1 MKTIKITST
10 SGYLEMEDLPHNCIF
25 NKVITG
31 CGGTTVALSNNECY
45 IIAVPTQELIKN
57 KIKRD
62 DAGVGTY
69 TLQNG
74 ETREIFGLF
83 GYSSYMMKKDLRDYI
98 ESHEIKKIMCTYD
111 KMEMLLHFIDPKD
124 YRLLVDEYHTLLKA
138 YSFREKA
145 INRVFS
151 TYRMYKSFCFM
162 SATPIMPDFKPSLL
176 DDVEEVMAEWD
187 NVEKITVNLQ
197 YSNKPFLTAANIINR
212 YKADGFVE
220 VNGNKSYE
228 AFFFINSVNE
238 ICKILKH
245 CDLTNDNARIICA
258 DTEDNRKKLG
268 DFNIST
274 SNSANKQFTFI
285 TCKSFEG
292 VDYFSDSA
300 ISFVVSSASAEHT
313 KLAIDTDIPQI
324 VGRIRSKNNP
334 FRNKIVHIYN
344 RTNKDIDLIT
354 TFEEMTNIT
363 NITEEGVKQQIERY
377 NKATTRAEKI
387 AIKRLINNDLILETE
402 EGIYYNDAILKLDLY
417 NFKVNQ
423 IIYKSG
429 ISVRTEYQERGVQT
443 TAITYNKEEGEM
455 KTENETKAI
464 TFKEAYLKA
473 LSCQDLVQRDNYL
486 KVDLVKE
493 AIEQL
498 TPEEVRAAR
507 YTKKAVKELLI
518 SKNEKLNQFTKA
530 IKMIKKEIPYN
541 EFVPVAKVKAILTNV
556 YEILGIEKKAKATD
570 ITAFFYAKRATRRI
584 NGASTDTICIIR
596 PKGTIV

>member
-62 DAGVGTY
+62 EAGIGTY

-83 GYSSYMMKKDLRDYI
+83 GYSSYMMKKELRDYI

-162 SATPIMPDFKPSLL
+162 SATPIMPDFKPSIL
-176 DDVEEVMAEWD
+176 DDVEEVMAEWN

-212 YKADGFVE
+212 YKANGFIE

-245 CDLTNDNARIICA
+245 CNLTNDNARIICA

-354 TFEEMTNIT
+354 TFEEMTDIT
-363 NITEEGVKQQIERY
+363 NRTEEGVKQQIEKY

-387 AIKRLINNDLILETE
+387 AIKRLINNDLILETD

-443 TAITYNKEEGEM
+443 TAITYNKEDGEM

-473 LSCQDLVQRDNYL
+473 LSCQDLVQRDQYL

-493 AIEQL
+493 AIEKL

-530 IKMIKKEIPYN
+530 IKMIKKEMPYN
-541 EFVPVAKVKAILTNV
+541 EFVPVAKVKEMLANV

-570 ITAFFYAKRATRRI
+570 ITAFFYAKESRIRI
-584 NGASTDTICIIR
+584 NGKIERVICIIR
-596 PKGTIV
+596 PKGTII

>member
-98 ESHEIKKIMCTYD
+98 ESHEVKKIMCTYD
-111 KMEMLLHFIDPKD
+111 KMEMLLHFINPKD

-212 YKADGFVE
+212 YKTDGFIE

-354 TFEEMTNIT
+354 TFEEMTDIT
-363 NITEEGVKQQIERY
+363 NRTEEAAKQQIEKY

-402 EGIYYNDAILKLDLY
+402 DGIYYNDAILKLDLY

-443 TAITYNKEEGEM
+443 TAITYNKEEGEI
-455 KTENETKAI
+455 KTENETKSI
-464 TFKEAYLKA
+464 TFKEAYFKA
-473 LSCQDLVQRDNYL
+473 LSCQDLVQRDQYL

-493 AIEQL
+493 AIEKL

-530 IKMIKKEIPYN
+530 IKMIKKEMPYN
-541 EFVPVAKVKAILTNV
+541 EFVPVAKVKEMLAHV
-556 YEILGIEKKAKATD
+556 YKILGIDKKAKATD

-584 NGASTDTICIIR
+584 NGANTDTICIIR
-596 PKGTIV
+596 PKGTIM

>member
-83 GYSSYMMKKDLRDYI
+83 GYSSYMMKKDLMDYI

-111 KMEMLLHFIDPKD
+111 KMEMLLRFIDPKD

-212 YKADGFVE
+212 YKTDGYIE

-354 TFEEMTNIT
+354 TFEEMTDIT
-363 NITEEGVKQQIERY
+363 NRTEEAAKQQIEKY

-402 EGIYYNDAILKLDLY
+402 DGIYYNDAILKLDLY

-443 TAITYNKEEGEM
+443 TAISYNKEEGEI

-473 LSCQDLVQRDNYL
+473 LSCQDLVQRDQYL

-493 AIEQL
+493 AIEKL

-507 YTKKAVKELLI
+507 YTKKAVNELLI
-518 SKNEKLNQFTKA
+518 SKNEKLNKFTKA
-530 IKMIKKEIPYN
+530 IKMIKKEMPYN
-541 EFVPVAKVKAILTNV
+541 EFVPVAKVKAMLVNV

-570 ITAFFYAKRATRRI
+570 ITAFFYAKESRIRI
-584 NGASTDTICIIR
+584 NGKIERVICIIR
-596 PKGTIV
+596 PKGTII

>member
-62 DAGVGTY
+62 EAGIGTY

-83 GYSSYMMKKDLRDYI
+83 GYSSYMMKKELRDYI

-162 SATPIMPDFKPSLL
+162 SATPIMPDFKPSIL

-212 YKADGFVE
+212 YKANGFIE

-245 CDLTNDNARIICA
+245 CNLTNDNARIICA

-354 TFEEMTNIT
+354 TFEEMTDIT
-363 NITEEGVKQQIERY
+363 NRTEEGVKQQIEKY

-387 AIKRLINNDLILETE
+387 AIKRLINNDLILETD

-443 TAITYNKEEGEM
+443 TAITYNKEDGEM

-473 LSCQDLVQRDNYL
+473 LSCQDLVQRDQYL

-493 AIEQL
+493 AIEKL

-530 IKMIKKEIPYN
+530 IKMIKKEMPYN
-541 EFVPVAKVKAILTNV
+541 EFVPVAKVKEMLANV

-570 ITAFFYAKRATRRI
+570 ITAFFYAKESRIRI
-584 NGASTDTICIIR
+584 NGKIERVICIIR
-596 PKGTIV
+596 PKGTII

>member
-62 DAGVGTY
+62 EAGVGTY

-212 YKADGFVE
+212 YKADGFIE

-245 CDLTNDNARIICA
+245 CNLTNDNARIICA

-354 TFEEMTNIT
+354 TFEEMTDIT
-363 NITEEGVKQQIERY
+363 NRTEEAAKQQIEKY
-377 NKATTRAEKI
+377 NNATTRAEKI

-402 EGIYYNDAILKLDLY
+402 DGIYYNDAILKLDLY

-443 TAITYNKEEGEM
+443 TAITYNKEDGEI

-473 LSCQDLVQRDNYL
+473 LSCQDLVQRDQYL

-493 AIEQL
+493 AIEKL

-530 IKMIKKEIPYN
+530 IKMIKKEMPYN
-541 EFVPVAKVKAILTNV
+541 EFVPLAKVKAMLANV

-570 ITAFFYAKRATRRI
+570 ITAFFYAKESRIRI
-584 NGASTDTICIIR
+584 NGKIERVICIIR
-596 PKGTIV
+596 PKGTII

>member
-62 DAGVGTY
+62 EAGVGTY

-162 SATPIMPDFKPSLL
+162 SATPIMPDFKPSIL

-212 YKADGFVE
+212 YKTDGFIE

-245 CDLTNDNARIICA
+245 CNLTNDNARIICA

-354 TFEEMTNIT
+354 TFEEMTDIT
-363 NITEEGVKQQIERY
+363 NRTEEGVKQQIEKY

-402 EGIYYNDAILKLDLY
+402 DGIYYNDAILKLDLY

-429 ISVRTEYQERGVQT
+429 ISVRTEYQERGVKT
-443 TAITYNKEEGEM
+443 TAITYNKEDGDM

-493 AIEQL
+493 AIENL

-530 IKMIKKEIPYN
+530 IKIIKKEMPYN
-541 EFVPVAKVKAILTNV
+541 EFVPVANVKEMLANV

-570 ITAFFYAKRATRRI
+570 ITAFFYAKEMVRTIGGKRI
-584 NGASTDTICIIR
+584 KTICIIR
-596 PKGTIV
+596 PKGTIK

>member
-62 DAGVGTY
+62 EAGVGTY

-111 KMEMLLHFIDPKD
+111 KMEMLLYFIDPKD

-176 DDVEEVMAEWD
+176 DDVEEVMAEWN

-212 YKADGFVE
+212 YKADGFIE

-245 CDLTNDNARIICA
+245 CNLTNDNARIICA

-354 TFEEMTNIT
+354 TFEEMTDIT
-363 NITEEGVKQQIERY
+363 NRTEEAAKQQIEKY
-377 NKATTRAEKI
+377 NNATTRAEKI

-402 EGIYYNDAILKLDLY
+402 DGIYYNDAILKLDLY

-443 TAITYNKEEGEM
+443 TAITYNKEDGEI

-473 LSCQDLVQRDNYL
+473 LSCQDLVQRDQYL

-493 AIEQL
+493 AIEKL

-530 IKMIKKEIPYN
+530 IKMIKKEMPYN
-541 EFVPVAKVKAILTNV
+541 EFVPVAKVKEMLANV

-570 ITAFFYAKRATRRI
+570 ITAFFYAKESRIRI
-584 NGASTDTICIIR
+584 NGKIERVICIIR
-596 PKGTIV
+596 PKGTII

>member
-83 GYSSYMMKKDLRDYI
+83 GYSSYMMKKELRDYI

-111 KMEMLLHFIDPKD
+111 KMEMLLHFIEPKD

-151 TYRMYKSFCFM
+151 TYKMYKSFCFM

-187 NVEKITVNLQ
+187 NAEKITVNLQ

-212 YKADGFVE
+212 YKADGFIE

-245 CDLTNDNARIICA
+245 CNLTNDNARIICA

-354 TFEEMTNIT
+354 TFEEMTDIT
-363 NITEEGVKQQIERY
+363 NRTEEAAKQQIEKY
-377 NKATTRAEKI
+377 NNATTRAEKI

-402 EGIYYNDAILKLDLY
+402 DGIYYNDAILKLDLY

-443 TAITYNKEEGEM
+443 TAITYNKEDGEI

-473 LSCQDLVQRDNYL
+473 LSCQDLVQRDQYL
-486 KVDLVKE
+486 KVDMVKE
-493 AIEQL
+493 AIEKL

-507 YTKKAVKELLI
+507 YTKKTIKELLI

-530 IKMIKKEIPYN
+530 IKMIKKEMPYN
-541 EFVPVAKVKAILTNV
+541 EFVPVAKVKAMLANV

-570 ITAFFYAKRATRRI
+570 ITSFFYAKESRIRI
-584 NGASTDTICIIR
+584 NGKIERVICIIR
-596 PKGTIV
+596 PKGTII

>member
-83 GYSSYMMKKDLRDYI
+83 GYSSYMMKKELRDYI

-111 KMEMLLHFIDPKD
+111 KMEMLLHFINPKD

-162 SATPIMPDFKPSLL
+162 SATPIMPGFKPSLL

-212 YKADGFVE
+212 YKADGFIE

-245 CDLTNDNARIICA
+245 CNLTNDNARIICA

-354 TFEEMTNIT
+354 TFEEMTDIT
-363 NITEEGVKQQIERY
+363 NRTEEGVKQQIEKY

-402 EGIYYNDAILKLDLY
+402 DGIYYNDAILKLDLY

-423 IIYKSG
+423 IMYKSG
-429 ISVRTEYQERGVQT
+429 ISVRTEYQEHGIQA
-443 TAITYNKEEGEM
+443 TAITYNKEEGEIR
-455 KTENETKAI
+455 TENETKAI

-473 LSCQDLVQRDNYL
+473 LSCQDLVQRDQYL

-493 AIEQL
+493 AIEKL

-530 IKMIKKEIPYN
+530 IKMIKKEMPYN
-541 EFVPVAKVKAILTNV
+541 EFVPVAKVKAMLANV

-570 ITAFFYAKRATRRI
+570 ITAFFYAKESRIRI
-584 NGASTDTICIIR
+584 NGKIERVICIIR
-596 PKGTIV
+596 PKGTII

>member
-45 IIAVPTQELIKN
+45 IITVPTQELIKN

-212 YKADGFVE
+212 YKADGFIE

-245 CDLTNDNARIICA
+245 CNLTNDNARIICA

-354 TFEEMTNIT
+354 TFEEMTDIT
-363 NITEEGVKQQIERY
+363 NRTEEAAKQQIEKY

-402 EGIYYNDAILKLDLY
+402 DGIYYNDAILKLDLY

-493 AIEQL
+493 AIEKL

-530 IKMIKKEIPYN
+530 IKMIKKEMPYN
-541 EFVPVAKVKAILTNV
+541 EFVPVAKVKEMLANV

-570 ITAFFYAKRATRRI
+570 ITAFFYAKRATKRI
-584 NGASTDTICIIR
+584 NGANTDTICIIR

>member
-212 YKADGFVE
+212 YKADGFIE

-354 TFEEMTNIT
+354 TFEEMTDIT
-363 NITEEGVKQQIERY
+363 NRTEEAAKQQIEKY

-402 EGIYYNDAILKLDLY
+402 DGIYYNDAILKLDLY

-443 TAITYNKEEGEM
+443 TAITYNKEEGDM

-473 LSCQDLVQRDNYL
+473 LSCQDLVQRDQYL
-486 KVDLVKE
+486 KVEMVKE
-493 AIEQL
+493 AIEKL

-518 SKNEKLNQFTKA
+518 SKNEKLNQFTKV
-530 IKMIKKEIPYN
+530 IKMIKKEMPYN
-541 EFVPVAKVKAILTNV
+541 EFVPVAKVKEMLANV
-556 YEILGIEKKAKATD
+556 YEILGIDKKAKATD

-584 NGASTDTICIIR
+584 NGSNTDTICIIR

>member
-57 KIKRD
+57 KIKKD

-98 ESHEIKKIMCTYD
+98 EGHEIKKIMCTYD
-111 KMEMLLHFIDPKD
+111 KMEMLLHFINPKD

-176 DDVEEVMAEWD
+176 DDVEEIMAEWD

-212 YKADGFVE
+212 YKADGFIE

-245 CDLTNDNARIICA
+245 CDLTNDNVRIICA

-268 DFNIST
+268 DFKIST

-334 FRNKIVHIYN
+334 SRNKIVHIYN

-354 TFEEMTNIT
+354 TFEEMTDIT
-363 NITEEGVKQQIERY
+363 NRTEEAAKQQIEKY

-402 EGIYYNDAILKLDLY
+402 DGIYYNDAFIKLDHY

-429 ISVRTEYQERGVQT
+429 ISVRTEYQESGVQT
-443 TAITYNKEEGEM
+443 TAITYNKEEGEI

-473 LSCQDLVQRDNYL
+473 LTCQDLVQRDQYL

-493 AIEQL
+493 AIEKL
-498 TPEEVRAAR
+498 TPEDVRAAR

-530 IKMIKKEIPYN
+530 IKMIKKEMPYN
-541 EFVPVAKVKAILTNV
+541 EFVPVAKVKAMLANV
-556 YEILGIEKKAKATD
+556 YEIIGIEKKAKATD

-584 NGASTDTICIIR
+584 NGANTDTICIIR

>member
-62 DAGVGTY
+62 EAGVGTY

-83 GYSSYMMKKDLRDYI
+83 GYSSYMMKKELRDYI
-98 ESHEIKKIMCTYD
+98 ESHDIKKIMCTYD

-212 YKADGFVE
+212 YKTNGFIE

-245 CDLTNDNARIICA
+245 CNLTNDNARIICA

-344 RTNKDIDLIT
+344 RTNKDIDLVT
-354 TFEEMTNIT
+354 TFEEMTDIT
-363 NITEEGVKQQIERY
+363 NRTEEGVKQQIEKY
-377 NKATTRAEKI
+377 NNATTRAEKI

-402 EGIYYNDAILKLDLY
+402 DGIYYNDAILKLDLY

-429 ISVRTEYQERGVQT
+429 ISVRTEYQEQGIQA
-443 TAITYNKEEGEM
+443 TAITYNKEEGEI

-493 AIEQL
+493 AIENL

-530 IKMIKKEIPYN
+530 IKMIKKEMPYN
-541 EFVPVAKVKAILTNV
+541 EFVPVAKVKAMLANV

-584 NGASTDTICIIR
+584 NGANTDTICIIR
-596 PKGTIV
+596 PKGTII

>member
-187 NVEKITVNLQ
+187 NVKKITVNLQ

-212 YKADGFVE
+212 YKADGFIE

-245 CDLTNDNARIICA
+245 CNLTNDNARIICA

-354 TFEEMTNIT
+354 TFEEMTDIT
-363 NITEEGVKQQIERY
+363 NRTEEGVKQQIEKY

-402 EGIYYNDAILKLDLY
+402 DGIYYNDAILKLDLY

-473 LSCQDLVQRDNYL
+473 LSCQDLVQRGQYL

-493 AIEQL
+493 AIEKL

-518 SKNEKLNQFTKA
+518 SKNEKLNKFTKA
-530 IKMIKKEIPYN
+530 IKMIKKEMPYN
-541 EFVPVAKVKAILTNV
+541 EFVPVAKVKEMLSNI

-570 ITAFFYAKRATRRI
+570 ITAFFYAKESRIRI
-584 NGASTDTICIIR
+584 NGKIERVICIIR
-596 PKGTIV
+596 PKGTII

>member
-62 DAGVGTY
+62 EAGVGTY

-187 NVEKITVNLQ
+187 NVDKITVNLQ

-212 YKADGFVE
+212 YKADGFIE

-245 CDLTNDNARIICA
+245 CNLTNDNARIICA

-354 TFEEMTNIT
+354 TFEEMTDIT
-363 NITEEGVKQQIERY
+363 NRTEEAAKQQIEKY

-402 EGIYYNDAILKLDLY
+402 DGIYYNDAILKLDLY

-443 TAITYNKEEGEM
+443 TAITYNKEDGEM
-455 KTENETKAI
+455 KTENENKAI

-493 AIEQL
+493 AIENL

-507 YTKKAVKELLI
+507 YTKKTVKELLI

-530 IKMIKKEIPYN
+530 IKMIKKEMPYN
-541 EFVPVAKVKAILTNV
+541 EFVPVAKVKAMLANV

-570 ITAFFYAKRATRRI
+570 ITAFFYAKESRIRI
-584 NGASTDTICIIR
+584 NGKIERVICIIR
-596 PKGTIV
+596 PKGTII

>member
-10 SGYLEMEDLPHNCIF
+10 SGYLEMADLPHNCIF

-74 ETREIFGLF
+74 ETRDIFGLF

-111 KMEMLLHFIDPKD
+111 KMEMLLHFIDPQN

-151 TYRMYKSFCFM
+151 TFRMYKSFCFM
-162 SATPIMPDFKPSLL
+162 SATPIMPDFKPALL
-176 DDVEEVMAEWD
+176 DDVEEVMAIWD

-197 YSNKPFLTAANIINR
+197 YSNKPFLTAANIIKR
-212 YKADGFVE
+212 YQTDGFIE
-220 VNGNKSYE
+220 VNGNKSHE

-245 CDLTNDNARIICA
+245 CNLTNDNARIICA

-274 SNSANKQFTFI
+274 SNSENKQFTFI

-300 ISFVVSSASAEHT
+300 ISFVVSSVSAEHT

-344 RTNKDIDLIT
+344 KTNKDIDLT
-354 TFEEMTNIT
+354 TSFEEMTDIT
-363 NITEEGVKQQIERY
+363 NRTEEGAKQQIEKY

-402 EGIYYNDAILKLDLY
+402 DGIYYNDAILKLDLY
-417 NFKVNQ
+417 NFKVNH

-429 ISVRTEYQERGVQT
+429 ISVRTEYQEQGIQA
-443 TAITYNKEEGEM
+443 TAITYNKEEEEI

-464 TFKEAYLKA
+464 PFKEAYLKA
-473 LSCQDLVQRDNYL
+473 LTCKDLVQRDQYM
-486 KVDLVKE
+486 KVDMVRE

-530 IKMIKKEIPYN
+530 IKMIKQEIPYN
-541 EFVPVAKVKAILTNV
+541 EFVPVAKVKAILANI

-570 ITAFFYAKRATRRI
+570 ITAFFYAKESRI
-584 NGASTDTICIIR
+584 RIDGKIERVICIIR
-596 PKGTIV
+596 PKGVIK

>member
-212 YKADGFVE
+212 YKADGFIE

-245 CDLTNDNARIICA
+245 CNLTNDNARIICA

-354 TFEEMTNIT
+354 TFEEMTDIT
-363 NITEEGVKQQIERY
+363 NRTEEGVKQQIEKY

-402 EGIYYNDAILKLDLY
+402 DGIYYNDAILKLDLY

-473 LSCQDLVQRDNYL
+473 LSCQDLVQRGQYL
-486 KVDLVKE
+486 KVDMVKE
-493 AIEQL
+493 AIEKL

-518 SKNEKLNQFTKA
+518 SKNEKLNKFTKA
-530 IKMIKKEIPYN
+530 IKMIKKEMPYN
-541 EFVPVAKVKAILTNV
+541 EFVPVAKVKEMLANI

-570 ITAFFYAKRATRRI
+570 ITAFFYAKESRIRI
-584 NGASTDTICIIR
+584 NGKIERVICIIR
-596 PKGTIV
+596 PKGTII

>member
-57 KIKRD
+57 KIKKD

-83 GYSSYMMKKDLRDYI
+83 GYSSYMMKKDLMDYI

-111 KMEMLLHFIDPKD
+111 KMEILLHFINPKD

-162 SATPIMPDFKPSLL
+162 SATPIMPDFKPSIL

-212 YKADGFVE
+212 YKADGFIE

-238 ICKILKH
+238 ICKILKY

-354 TFEEMTNIT
+354 TFEEMTDIT
-363 NITEEGVKQQIERY
+363 NRTEEAAKQQIEKY

-402 EGIYYNDAILKLDLY
+402 DGIYYNDAILKLDLY

-443 TAITYNKEEGEM
+443 TAITYNKEDGEM

-493 AIEQL
+493 AIEKL
-498 TPEEVRAAR
+498 TPDEVRAAR

-530 IKMIKKEIPYN
+530 IKMIKKEMPYN
-541 EFVPVAKVKAILTNV
+541 EFVPVAKVKEMLANV

-570 ITAFFYAKRATRRI
+570 ITAFFYAKEMVRTIDNKRI
-584 NGASTDTICIIR
+584 KTTCIIR
-596 PKGTIV
+596 PKGTIK

>member
-69 TLQNG
+69 TLQSG

-83 GYSSYMMKKDLRDYI
+83 GYSSYMMKKELRDYI
-98 ESHEIKKIMCTYD
+98 ESHDIKKIMCTYD

-212 YKADGFVE
+212 YKTDGYIE

-354 TFEEMTNIT
+354 TFEEMTDIT
-363 NITEEGVKQQIERY
+363 NRTEEAAKQQIEKY

-402 EGIYYNDAILKLDLY
+402 DGIYYNDAILKLDLY

-423 IIYKSG
+423 IIYKNG

-473 LSCQDLVQRDNYL
+473 LSCQDLVQRDQYL

-493 AIEQL
+493 AIEKL

-507 YTKKAVKELLI
+507 YTKKTIKELLI

-530 IKMIKKEIPYN
+530 IKMIKKEMPYN
-541 EFVPVAKVKAILTNV
+541 EFVPVAKVKAMLANI

-570 ITAFFYAKRATRRI
+570 ITAFFYAKESRIRI
-584 NGASTDTICIIR
+584 NGKIERVICIIR
-596 PKGTIV
+596 PKGTII

>member
-10 SGYLEMEDLPHNCIF
+10 SGYREMEDLPHNCIF

-62 DAGVGTY
+62 EAGVGTY

-187 NVEKITVNLQ
+187 NVDKITVNLQ

-212 YKADGFVE
+212 YKADGFIE

-245 CDLTNDNARIICA
+245 CNLTNDNARIICA

-354 TFEEMTNIT
+354 TFEEMTDIT
-363 NITEEGVKQQIERY
+363 NRTEEAAKQQIEKY

-402 EGIYYNDAILKLDLY
+402 DGIYYNDAILKLDLY

-443 TAITYNKEEGEM
+443 TAITYNKEDGEM
-455 KTENETKAI
+455 KTENENKAI

-493 AIEQL
+493 AIENL

-507 YTKKAVKELLI
+507 YTKKTVKELLI

-530 IKMIKKEIPYN
+530 IKMIKKEMPYN
-541 EFVPVAKVKAILTNV
+541 EFVPVVKVKAMLANV

-584 NGASTDTICIIR
+584 NGANTDTICIIR

>member
-62 DAGVGTY
+62 EAGIGTY

-83 GYSSYMMKKDLRDYI
+83 GYSSYMMKKELMDYI

-212 YKADGFVE
+212 YKADGFIE

-245 CDLTNDNARIICA
+245 CNLTNDNARIICA

-268 DFNIST
+268 DFSIST

-354 TFEEMTNIT
+354 TFEEMTDIT
-363 NITEEGVKQQIERY
+363 NRTEEAAKQQIEKY

-402 EGIYYNDAILKLDLY
+402 DGIYYNDAILKLDLY

-443 TAITYNKEEGEM
+443 TAITYNKEDGEI

-486 KVDLVKE
+486 KVDMVKE
-493 AIEQL
+493 AIEKL

-530 IKMIKKEIPYN
+530 IKMIKKEMPYN
-541 EFVPVAKVKAILTNV
+541 EFVPVAKVKAMLVNV
-556 YEILGIEKKAKATD
+556 YEILGIKKKAKATD
-570 ITAFFYAKRATRRI
+570 ITAFFYAKESRIRI
-584 NGASTDTICIIR
+584 NGKIERVICIIR
-596 PKGTIV
+596 PKGTII

>member
-57 KIKRD
+57 KIKKD
-62 DAGVGTY
+62 EAGVGTY

-98 ESHEIKKIMCTYD
+98 ENHEIKKIMCTYD
-111 KMEMLLHFIDPKD
+111 KMEMLLHFINPKD

-176 DDVEEVMAEWD
+176 DDVDEVMAEWD

-212 YKADGFVE
+212 YKADGFIE

-245 CDLTNDNARIICA
+245 CNLTNDNARIICA

-354 TFEEMTNIT
+354 TFEEMTDIT
-363 NITEEGVKQQIERY
+363 NRTEEGVKQQIEKY

-402 EGIYYNDAILKLDLY
+402 DGIYYNDAILKLDLY

-443 TAITYNKEEGEM
+443 TAINYNKEEGEI

-473 LSCQDLVQRDNYL
+473 LSCQDLVQRDQYL

-493 AIEQL
+493 AIEKL
-498 TPEEVRAAR
+498 TPEEVRAVR
-507 YTKKAVKELLI
+507 YTKKTVKELLV
-518 SKNEKLNQFTKA
+518 SKNEKLNNFTKA
-530 IKMIKKEIPYN
+530 IKMIKKEMPYN
-541 EFVPVAKVKAILTNV
+541 EFVPVAKVKAMLANV

-570 ITAFFYAKRATRRI
+570 ITAFFYAKESRIRI
-584 NGASTDTICIIR
+584 NGKIERVICIIR
-596 PKGTIV
+596 PKGTII

>member
-62 DAGVGTY
+62 EAGVGTY

-83 GYSSYMMKKDLRDYI
+83 GYSSYMMKKELRDYI
-98 ESHEIKKIMCTYD
+98 ESHDIKKIMCTYD

-212 YKADGFVE
+212 YKTNGFIE

-245 CDLTNDNARIICA
+245 CNLTNDNARIICA

-344 RTNKDIDLIT
+344 RTNKDIDLVT
-354 TFEEMTNIT
+354 TFEEMTDIT
-363 NITEEGVKQQIERY
+363 NRTEEGVKQQIEKY
-377 NKATTRAEKI
+377 NNATTRAEKI

-402 EGIYYNDAILKLDLY
+402 DGIYYNDAILKLDLY

-429 ISVRTEYQERGVQT
+429 ISVRTEYQEQGIQA
-443 TAITYNKEEGEM
+443 TAITYNKEEGEI

-486 KVDLVKE
+486 KVDLVNE
-493 AIEQL
+493 AIEKL

-530 IKMIKKEIPYN
+530 IKMIKKEMPYN
-541 EFVPVAKVKAILTNV
+541 EFVPVAKVKAMLANV

-584 NGASTDTICIIR
+584 NGANTDTICIIR
-596 PKGTIV
+596 PKGTII

>member
-57 KIKRD
+57 KIKKD
-62 DAGVGTY
+62 EAGVGTY

-98 ESHEIKKIMCTYD
+98 ENHEIKKIMCTYD
-111 KMEMLLHFIDPKD
+111 KMEMLLHFINPKD

-176 DDVEEVMAEWD
+176 DDVEEVMAAWD

-212 YKADGFVE
+212 YKTDGFIE

-245 CDLTNDNARIICA
+245 CNLTNDNARIICA

-354 TFEEMTNIT
+354 TFEEMTDIT
-363 NITEEGVKQQIERY
+363 NRTEEAAKQQIEKY

-402 EGIYYNDAILKLDLY
+402 DGIYYNDAILKLDLY

-443 TAITYNKEEGEM
+443 TAITYNKEEGEI
-455 KTENETKAI
+455 KTENKTKAI

-473 LSCQDLVQRDNYL
+473 LSCQDLVQRDQYL
-486 KVDLVKE
+486 KVNLVKE
-493 AIEQL
+493 AIEKL
-498 TPEEVRAAR
+498 TPEEVRAVR

-530 IKMIKKEIPYN
+530 IKMIKKEMPYN
-541 EFVPVAKVKAILTNV
+541 EFVPVIKVKAILANV

-570 ITAFFYAKRATRRI
+570 ITAFFYAKEMVKRI
-584 NGASTDTICIIR
+584 DGRVERVICIIR
-596 PKGTIV
+596 PKGTII

>member
-57 KIKRD
+57 KIKKD

-83 GYSSYMMKKDLRDYI
+83 GYSSYMMKKELRDYI

-111 KMEMLLHFIDPKD
+111 KMEMLLHFIEPKD

-162 SATPIMPDFKPSLL
+162 SATPIMPDFKPSIL
-176 DDVEEVMAEWD
+176 DDVEEVMAEWN

-212 YKADGFVE
+212 YKADGFIE

-245 CDLTNDNARIICA
+245 CNLTNDNARIICA

-354 TFEEMTNIT
+354 TFEEMTDIT
-363 NITEEGVKQQIERY
+363 NRTEEAAKQQIEKY

-402 EGIYYNDAILKLDLY
+402 DGIYYNDAILKLDLY

-443 TAITYNKEEGEM
+443 TTITYNKEEGEI

-493 AIEQL
+493 AIEKL

-530 IKMIKKEIPYN
+530 IKMIKKEMPYN
-541 EFVPVAKVKAILTNV
+541 EFVPVAKVKAMLANV
-556 YEILGIEKKAKATD
+556 YETLGIEKKAKATD
-570 ITAFFYAKRATRRI
+570 ITAFFYAKESRIRI
-584 NGASTDTICIIR
+584 NGKIERVICIIR
-596 PKGTIV
+596 PKGTII

>member
-62 DAGVGTY
+62 EAGVGTY

-212 YKADGFVE
+212 YKTDGFIE

-245 CDLTNDNARIICA
+245 CNLTNDNARIICA

-354 TFEEMTNIT
+354 TFEEMTDIT
-363 NITEEGVKQQIERY
+363 NRTEEGVKQQIEKY

-402 EGIYYNDAILKLDLY
+402 DGIYYNDAILKLDLY

-429 ISVRTEYQERGVQT
+429 ISVRTEYQERGIQAT
-443 TAITYNKEEGEM
+443 DITYNKEEGEI

-486 KVDLVKE
+486 KVDMVKE
-493 AIEQL
+493 AIENL

-530 IKMIKKEIPYN
+530 IKMIKKEMPYN
-541 EFVPVAKVKAILTNV
+541 EFVPVAKVKAMLANV

-570 ITAFFYAKRATRRI
+570 ITAFFYAKESRIRI
-584 NGASTDTICIIR
+584 NGKIERVICIIR
-596 PKGTIV
+596 PKGTII

>member
-1 MKTIKITST
+1 M

-62 DAGVGTY
+62 EAGVGTY

-212 YKADGFVE
+212 YKADGFIE

-245 CDLTNDNARIICA
+245 CNLTNDNARIICA

-300 ISFVVSSASAEHT
+300 ISFVVSSASAEQRITHSET
-313 KLAIDTDIPQI
+313 RLSTSTTEQI
-324 VGRIRSKNNP
+324 
-334 FRNKIVHIYN
+334 KIS
-344 RTNKDIDLIT
+344 
-354 TFEEMTNIT
+354 
-363 NITEEGVKQQIERY
+363 
-377 NKATTRAEKI
+377 
-387 AIKRLINNDLILETE
+387 ILSRH
-402 EGIYYNDAILKLDLY
+402 LRK
-417 NFKVNQ
+417 
-423 IIYKSG
+423 
-429 ISVRTEYQERGVQT
+429 
-443 TAITYNKEEGEM
+443 
-455 KTENETKAI
+455 
-464 TFKEAYLKA
+464 
-473 LSCQDLVQRDNYL
+473 
-486 KVDLVKE
+486 
-493 AIEQL
+493 
-498 TPEEVRAAR
+498 
-507 YTKKAVKELLI
+507 
-518 SKNEKLNQFTKA
+518 
-530 IKMIKKEIPYN
+530 
-541 EFVPVAKVKAILTNV
+541 
-556 YEILGIEKKAKATD
+556 
-570 ITAFFYAKRATRRI
+570 
-584 NGASTDTICIIR
+584 
-596 PKGTIV
+596 

>member
-1 MKTIKITST
+1 M
-10 SGYLEMEDLPHNCIF
+10 L
-25 NKVITG
+25 
-31 CGGTTVALSNNECY
+31 
-45 IIAVPTQELIKN
+45 
-57 KIKRD
+57 
-62 DAGVGTY
+62 
-69 TLQNG
+69 
-74 ETREIFGLF
+74 
-83 GYSSYMMKKDLRDYI
+83 KKDLRDYI

-162 SATPIMPDFKPSLL
+162 SATPIMPDFKPSIL
-176 DDVEEVMAEWD
+176 DDVEEVMADWD

-212 YKADGFVE
+212 YKTNGFIE

-245 CDLTNDNARIICA
+245 CNLTNDNARIICA

-354 TFEEMTNIT
+354 TFEEMTDIT
-363 NITEEGVKQQIERY
+363 NRTEEAAKQQIEKY

-402 EGIYYNDAILKLDLY
+402 DGIYYNDAIRKLDLY

-443 TAITYNKEEGEM
+443 TAITYNKEEEEM
-455 KTENETKAI
+455 RTENETKAI

-473 LSCQDLVQRDNYL
+473 LSCQDLVQRDQYL

-493 AIEQL
+493 AIEEL

-530 IKMIKKEIPYN
+530 IKMIKKEMPYN
-541 EFVPVAKVKAILTNV
+541 EFIPVAKVKEILSNV
-556 YEILGIEKKAKATD
+556 YEILGIDKKAKATD

-584 NGASTDTICIIR
+584 NGVNTDTICIIR

>member
-62 DAGVGTY
+62 EAGIGTY

-83 GYSSYMMKKDLRDYI
+83 GYSSYMMKKELRDYI

-212 YKADGFVE
+212 YKADGFIE

-354 TFEEMTNIT
+354 TFEEMTDIT
-363 NITEEGVKQQIERY
+363 NRTEEAAKQQIEKY

-402 EGIYYNDAILKLDLY
+402 DGIYYNDAILKLDLY

-443 TAITYNKEEGEM
+443 TAITYNKEEGEI
-455 KTENETKAI
+455 KTENENKAI

-493 AIEQL
+493 AIENL

-507 YTKKAVKELLI
+507 YTKKTVKELLI

-530 IKMIKKEIPYN
+530 IKMIKKEMPYN
-541 EFVPVAKVKAILTNV
+541 EFVPVAKVKAMLANV

-570 ITAFFYAKRATRRI
+570 ITAFFYAKESRIRI
-584 NGASTDTICIIR
+584 NGKIERVICIIR
-596 PKGTIV
+596 PKGTII

>member
-62 DAGVGTY
+62 EAGVGTY

-162 SATPIMPDFKPSLL
+162 SATPIMPDFKPSIL

-212 YKADGFVE
+212 YKADGFIE

-245 CDLTNDNARIICA
+245 CNLTNDNARIICA

-354 TFEEMTNIT
+354 TFEEMTDIT
-363 NITEEGVKQQIERY
+363 NRTEEAAKQQIEKY

-402 EGIYYNDAILKLDLY
+402 DGIYYNDAILKLDLY

-443 TAITYNKEEGEM
+443 TAITYNKEEGEI

-493 AIEQL
+493 AIEKL

-530 IKMIKKEIPYN
+530 IKMIKKEMSYN
-541 EFVPVAKVKAILTNV
+541 EFVPVAKVKEMLANV

-584 NGASTDTICIIR
+584 NGANTDTICIIR
-596 PKGTIV
+596 PKGAIV

>member
-83 GYSSYMMKKDLRDYI
+83 GYSSYMMKKELRDYI
-98 ESHEIKKIMCTYD
+98 ESHDIKKIMCTYD
-111 KMEMLLHFIDPKD
+111 KMEMLLHFINPKD

-212 YKADGFVE
+212 YKANGFIE

-354 TFEEMTNIT
+354 TFEEMTDIT
-363 NITEEGVKQQIERY
+363 NRTEEAAKQQIEKY

-402 EGIYYNDAILKLDLY
+402 DGIYYNDAILKLDLY

-443 TAITYNKEEGEM
+443 TAITYNKEEGEI

-473 LSCQDLVQRDNYL
+473 LSCQDLVQRDQYL
-486 KVDLVKE
+486 KVDMVKE
-493 AIEQL
+493 AIEKL

-507 YTKKAVKELLI
+507 YTKKTIKELLI

-530 IKMIKKEIPYN
+530 IRMIKKEMPYN
-541 EFVPVAKVKAILTNV
+541 EFVPVAKVKAILANV
-556 YEILGIEKKAKATD
+556 YEILGIDKKAKATD
-570 ITAFFYAKRATRRI
+570 ITAFFYAKESRIRI
-584 NGASTDTICIIR
+584 NGKIERVICIIR

>member
-74 ETREIFGLF
+74 EKREIFGLF
-83 GYSSYMMKKDLRDYI
+83 GYSSYMMKKELRDYI

-111 KMEMLLHFIDPKD
+111 KMEMLLHFIEPKD

-151 TYRMYKSFCFM
+151 TYKMYKSFCFM

-212 YKADGFVE
+212 YKADGFIE

-245 CDLTNDNARIICA
+245 CNLTNDNARIICA

-354 TFEEMTNIT
+354 TFEEMTDIT
-363 NITEEGVKQQIERY
+363 NRTEEAAKQQIEKY
-377 NKATTRAEKI
+377 NNATTRAEKI

-402 EGIYYNDAILKLDLY
+402 DGIYYNDAILKLDLY

-443 TAITYNKEEGEM
+443 TAITYNKEDGEI

-473 LSCQDLVQRDNYL
+473 LSCQDLVQRDQYL
-486 KVDLVKE
+486 KVDMVKE
-493 AIEQL
+493 AIEKL

-507 YTKKAVKELLI
+507 YTKKTIKELLI

-530 IKMIKKEIPYN
+530 IKMIKKEMPYN
-541 EFVPVAKVKAILTNV
+541 EFVPVAKVKAMLANV

-570 ITAFFYAKRATRRI
+570 ITAFFYAKESRIRI
-584 NGASTDTICIIR
+584 NGKIERVICIIR
-596 PKGTIV
+596 PKGTII

>member
-57 KIKRD
+57 KIERD

-83 GYSSYMMKKDLRDYI
+83 GYSSYMMKKELRDYI

-111 KMEMLLHFIDPKD
+111 KMEMLLHFIEPKD

-151 TYRMYKSFCFM
+151 TYKMYKSFCFM

-212 YKADGFVE
+212 YKADGFIE

-245 CDLTNDNARIICA
+245 CNLTNDNARIICA

-354 TFEEMTNIT
+354 TFEEMTDIT
-363 NITEEGVKQQIERY
+363 NRTEEAAKQQIEKY

-402 EGIYYNDAILKLDLY
+402 DGIYYNDAILKLDLY

-443 TAITYNKEEGEM
+443 TAITYNKEDGEI

-473 LSCQDLVQRDNYL
+473 LSCQDLVQRDQYL

-493 AIEQL
+493 AIEKL

-507 YTKKAVKELLI
+507 YTKKTIKELLI

-530 IKMIKKEIPYN
+530 IKMIKKEMPYN
-541 EFVPVAKVKAILTNV
+541 EFVPVAKVKEMLANV

-570 ITAFFYAKRATRRI
+570 ITAFFYAKESRIRI
-584 NGASTDTICIIR
+584 NGKIERVICIIR
-596 PKGTIV
+596 PKGTII

>member
-83 GYSSYMMKKDLRDYI
+83 GYSSYMMKKELRDYI

-111 KMEMLLHFIDPKD
+111 KMEMLLHFINPKD

-162 SATPIMPDFKPSLL
+162 SATPIMPGFKPSLL

-212 YKADGFVE
+212 YKADGFIE

-245 CDLTNDNARIICA
+245 CNLTNDNARIICA

-354 TFEEMTNIT
+354 TFEEMTDIT
-363 NITEEGVKQQIERY
+363 NRTEEGVKQQIEKY

-402 EGIYYNDAILKLDLY
+402 DGIYYNDAILKLDLY

-423 IIYKSG
+423 IMYKSG
-429 ISVRTEYQERGVQT
+429 ISVRTEYQEHGIQA
-443 TAITYNKEEGEM
+443 TAITYNKEEGEIR
-455 KTENETKAI
+455 TENETKAI

-473 LSCQDLVQRDNYL
+473 LSCQDLVQRDQYL

-493 AIEQL
+493 AIEKL

-530 IKMIKKEIPYN
+530 IKMIKKEMPYN
-541 EFVPVAKVKAILTNV
+541 EFVPVAKVKAMLANV

-584 NGASTDTICIIR
+584 NGANTDTICIIR
-596 PKGTIV
+596 PKGTII

>member
-212 YKADGFVE
+212 YKADGFIE

-245 CDLTNDNARIICA
+245 CNLTNDNARIICA

-354 TFEEMTNIT
+354 TFEEMTDIT
-363 NITEEGVKQQIERY
+363 NRTEEGVKQQIEKY

-402 EGIYYNDAILKLDLY
+402 DGIYYNDAILKLDLY

-473 LSCQDLVQRDNYL
+473 LSCQDLVQRGQYL

-493 AIEQL
+493 AIEKL

-518 SKNEKLNQFTKA
+518 SKNEKLNKFTKA
-530 IKMIKKEIPYN
+530 IKMIKKEMPYN
-541 EFVPVAKVKAILTNV
+541 EFVPVAKVKEMLANI

-570 ITAFFYAKRATRRI
+570 ITAFFYAKESRIRI
-584 NGASTDTICIIR
+584 NGKIERVICIIR
-596 PKGTIV
+596 PKGTII

>member
-1 MKTIKITST
+1 
-10 SGYLEMEDLPHNCIF
+10 MEDLPHNCIF

-62 DAGVGTY
+62 EAGVGTY

-83 GYSSYMMKKDLRDYI
+83 GYSSYMMKKELRDYI

-212 YKADGFVE
+212 YKTDGFIE

-245 CDLTNDNARIICA
+245 CNLTNDNARIICA

-344 RTNKDIDLIT
+344 RTNKDIDLVT
-354 TFEEMTNIT
+354 TFEEMTDIT
-363 NITEEGVKQQIERY
+363 NRTEEGVKQQIEKY
-377 NKATTRAEKI
+377 NNATTRAEKI

-402 EGIYYNDAILKLDLY
+402 DGIYYNDAILKLDLY

-429 ISVRTEYQERGVQT
+429 ISVRTEYQEQGIQA
-443 TAITYNKEEGEM
+443 TAITYNKEEGEI

-493 AIEQL
+493 AIENL

-530 IKMIKKEIPYN
+530 IKMIKKEMPYN
-541 EFVPVAKVKAILTNV
+541 EFVPVAKVKAMLANV

-570 ITAFFYAKRATRRI
+570 ITAFFYAKEMVRTIGGKRI
-584 NGASTDTICIIR
+584 KTICIIR
-596 PKGTIV
+596 PKGTIK

>member
-151 TYRMYKSFCFM
+151 TYKMYKSFCFM

-176 DDVEEVMAEWD
+176 EDVEEVMAEWD

-212 YKADGFVE
+212 YKTDGFIE

-324 VGRIRSKNNP
+324 VGRIRSKNSP

-354 TFEEMTNIT
+354 TFEEMTDIT
-363 NITEEGVKQQIERY
+363 KRTEEAAKQQIEKY

-402 EGIYYNDAILKLDLY
+402 DGIYYNDAILKLDLY

-443 TAITYNKEEGEM
+443 TAITYNKEEGEI

-473 LSCQDLVQRDNYL
+473 LSCQDLVQRDQYL

-493 AIEQL
+493 AIEKL

-507 YTKKAVKELLI
+507 YTKKTVKELLI

-530 IKMIKKEIPYN
+530 IKMIKKEMPYN
-541 EFVPVAKVKAILTNV
+541 EFVPVAKVKEMLANV
-556 YEILGIEKKAKATD
+556 YEILGIDKKAKATD
-570 ITAFFYAKRATRRI
+570 ITAFFYAKESRIRI
-584 NGASTDTICIIR
+584 NGKIERVICIIR

>member
-1 MKTIKITST
+1 
-10 SGYLEMEDLPHNCIF
+10 MEDLPHNCIF

-98 ESHEIKKIMCTYD
+98 ENHEIKKIMCTYD
-111 KMEMLLHFIDPKD
+111 KMEMLLHFIDPKN

-151 TYRMYKSFCFM
+151 TFRMYKSFCFM

-212 YKADGFVE
+212 YKADGFIE

-245 CDLTNDNARIICA
+245 CNLTNDNARIICA

-363 NITEEGVKQQIERY
+363 NITEEGAKQQIERY

-402 EGIYYNDAILKLDLY
+402 DGIYYNDAILKLDLY

-429 ISVRTEYQERGVQT
+429 ISVRTEYQERGIQA

-455 KTENETKAI
+455 KTENENKAI
-464 TFKEAYLKA
+464 SFKEAYLKA
-473 LSCQDLVQRDNYL
+473 LSCQDLVQRDHYL

-498 TPEEVRAAR
+498 TPEEVKTAR
-507 YTKKAVKELLI
+507 YIKKAVKELLI

-530 IKMIKKEIPYN
+530 IKMIKKEMPYN
-541 EFVPVAKVKAILTNV
+541 EFVPVAKVKAILANI
-556 YEILGIEKKAKATD
+556 YEILGIKKKAKATD
-570 ITAFFYAKRATRRI
+570 ITAFFYAKRATKRI
-584 NGASTDTICIIR
+584 DGTNTDTICILR
-596 PKGTIV
+596 PKGVIK

>member
-1 MKTIKITST
+1 MKTIKISSM

-62 DAGVGTY
+62 EAGVGTY

-83 GYSSYMMKKDLRDYI
+83 GYSSYMMKKELRDYI

-187 NVEKITVNLQ
+187 NVDKITVNLQ

-212 YKADGFVE
+212 YKADGFIE

-245 CDLTNDNARIICA
+245 CNLTNDNARIICA

-344 RTNKDIDLIT
+344 KTNKDIDLIT
-354 TFEEMTNIT
+354 TFEEMTDIT
-363 NITEEGVKQQIERY
+363 NKTEEGVKQQIEKY

-402 EGIYYNDAILKLDLY
+402 DGIYYNDAILKLDLY

-443 TAITYNKEEGEM
+443 TAITYNKEEGEI

-493 AIEQL
+493 AIEKL

-530 IKMIKKEIPYN
+530 IKMIKKEMPYN
-541 EFVPVAKVKAILTNV
+541 EFVPVAKVKAMLANV

-584 NGASTDTICIIR
+584 NGANTDTICIIR

>member
-83 GYSSYMMKKDLRDYI
+83 GYSSYMMKKELMDYI

-162 SATPIMPDFKPSLL
+162 SATPIMPDFKPSIL

-187 NVEKITVNLQ
+187 NVDKITVNLQ

-212 YKADGFVE
+212 YKADGFIE

-245 CDLTNDNARIICA
+245 CNLTNDNARIICA

-354 TFEEMTNIT
+354 TFEEMTDIT
-363 NITEEGVKQQIERY
+363 NRTEEAAKQQIEKY

-402 EGIYYNDAILKLDLY
+402 NGIYYNDAILKLDLY

-473 LSCQDLVQRDNYL
+473 LSCQDLVQRDQYL

-493 AIEQL
+493 AIEKL
-498 TPEEVRAAR
+498 TPEEVRAVR

-530 IKMIKKEIPYN
+530 IKMIKKEMPYN
-541 EFVPVAKVKAILTNV
+541 EFVPVAKVKEMLANV

-570 ITAFFYAKRATRRI
+570 ITAFFYAKEMVRTISGKRI
-584 NGASTDTICIIR
+584 KTICIIR
-596 PKGTIV
+596 PKGTIK